1 MWVHLILELK
11 VRLLDVCSNINQ
23 MYFVLYLHL
32 IWGFGPKSVTL
43 TKSFVN
49 A

>member
-1 MWVHLILELK
+1 M
-11 VRLLDVCSNINQ
+11 LLNVYKDINWF
-23 MYFVLYLHL
+23 YFVLYLHL
-32 IWGFGPKSVTL
+32 IWGFGLEGVTL